1 MQELSTQLL
10 ADLVAKR
17 RKCLVQLRDLGLRQ
31 AQMIASGEMAE
42 LLRLVAA
49 KQQLIVALQAIEQ
62 QLAPFH
68 AEDPNARRWES
79 ADARAR
85 CADDAEVCRTLIQ
98 EVMAMEQAGE
108 RQMTERRDAVANQL
122 RVAAA
127 GSRVR
132 DAYQAQANR

>member
-1 MQELSTQLL
+1 MLEHSTNLL

-17 RKCLVQLRDLGLRQ
+17 RKCLVQLRDLGVRQ
-31 AQMIASGEMAE
+31 SQMIADGEMAE

-68 AEDPNARRWES
+68 EQEPEQRRWDS
-79 ADARAR
+79 AELRAR
-85 CADDAEVCRTLIQ
+85 CAADAEACRLLIH

-108 RQMTERRDAVANQL
+108 RQMIERRDAVATQL
-122 RVAAA
+122 RTVVS
-127 GSRVR
+127 GGKVR
-132 DAYQAQANR
+132 DAYQAQAAR